1 MPAPAI
7 AETREELRPFH
18 RHSWTAD
25 RILIRTA
32 IKQEIWKCLERGKAL
47 EVSFWSHAIFS
58 FINQMICWERQA
70 EFCGI

>member
-32 IKQEIWKCLERGKAL
+32 IKQEIGGNVQNVGKL
-47 EVSFWSHAIFS
+47 
-58 FINQMICWERQA
+58 
-70 EFCGI
+70 